1 MKRFTHALNHQ
12 LRQLGWPG
20 VAGIGMLLFSA
31 SFYLSSSLPAAEEA
45 ALMRDSIAGEI
56 KTRADASH
64 EARGNSP
71 AEQLKT
77 FYGNFPPARQLPDQ
91 LARIYGVAGKQG
103 LELRQGEYRLIQEM
117 NAKLG
122 RYQVTLPLRGSYT
135 QVRQF
140 VAEVMNEMPMASL
153 DDLKFEK
160 QQIGDPAIE
169 AQIRIT
175 LFLLADAKGKT
186 GGGALTP

>member
-1 MKRFTHALNHQ
+1 MNRFTHALNHQ

-20 VAGIGMLLFSA
+20 VAGIGILLFSA

-45 ALMRDSIAGEI
+45 ALMRDSIAGEM
-56 KTRADASH
+56 KTRADASQA
-64 EARGNSP
+64 ARGSSP

-77 FYGNFPPARQLPDQ
+77 FYGYFPPARQLPDQ
-91 LARIYGVAGKQG
+91 LARIYGFAGKQG
-103 LELRQGEYRLIQEM
+103 LQLRQGEYRLIQET
-117 NAKLG
+117 NAKLE

-140 VAEVMNEMPMASL
+140 LAEVMNEMPVASL

-160 QQIGDPAIE
+160 QQIGDPTIE

-175 LFLLADAKGKT
+175 LFMLADDKDKA
-186 GGGALTP
+186 GGNR

>member
-1 MKRFTHALNHQ
+1 LNHQ

-31 SFYLSSSLPAAEEA
+31 SFYLSSSLPTAKEA
-45 ALMRDSIAGEI
+45 ALLRDSIASEM
-56 KTRADASH
+56 KNRSAAADQ
-64 EARGNSP
+64 ARNSSP
-71 AEQLKT
+71 GAQLKS
-77 FYGNFPPARQLPDQ
+77 FYDYFPPARQRPDQ
-91 LARIYGVAGKQG
+91 LARIYGFADKQG
-103 LELRQGEYRLIQEM
+103 LQLQQGEYRLVQET
-117 NAKLG
+117 NAKLE

-140 VAEVMNEMPMASL
+140 VGEVLNEMPVVSL

-160 QQIGDPAIE
+160 QRIGDSAVD

-175 LFLLADAKGKT
+175 LFLLADEKGKAA
-186 GGGALTP
+186 GGGGGGLIP

>member
-1 MKRFTHALNHQ
+1 MKRLTHALNHQ

-20 VAGIGMLLFSA
+20 VAGIGLLLFSA

-45 ALMRDSIAGEI
+45 ALMRDNIAGEM
-56 KTRADASH
+56 KNRADASH
-64 EARGNSP
+64 EARDNSP
-71 AEQLKT
+71 GTQLKT
-77 FYGNFPPARQLPDQ
+77 FYGYFPPARQLPDQ
-91 LARIYGVAGKQG
+91 LARIYGFAGKQG
-103 LELRQGEYRLIQEM
+103 LQLLQGEYRLIQET
-117 NAKLG
+117 NAKLE

-135 QVRQF
+135 QVRRF
-140 VAEVMNEMPMASL
+140 VAVVMNEMPAASL

-175 LFLLADAKGKT
+175 LFLLADDRGKAD
-186 GGGALTP
+186 GDR

>member
-1 MKRFTHALNHQ
+1 MKKFTRALNHQ

-31 SFYLSSSLPAAEEA
+31 SFYLSSSLPAKEEA
-45 ALMRDSIAGEI
+45 ALMRDSIASEM
-56 KTRADASH
+56 KNRSAAADQ
-64 EARGNSP
+64 ARSNSP
-71 AEQLKT
+71 GAQLKS
-77 FYGNFPPARQLPDQ
+77 FYDYFPPARQLPDQ
-91 LARIYGVAGKQG
+91 LARIYGFADKQG
-103 LELRQGEYRLIQEM
+103 LQLQQGEYRLVQET
-117 NAKLG
+117 NAKLE

-140 VAEVMNEMPMASL
+140 VGEVLNEMPVVSL

-160 QQIGDPAIE
+160 QRIGDSAVD

-175 LFLLADAKGKT
+175 LFLLADEKGKAA
-186 GGGALTP
+186 GGR

>member
-1 MKRFTHALNHQ
+1 MKKLTRALNHQ

-31 SFYLSSSLPAAEEA
+31 SFCLSSSLPTAKEA
-45 ALMRDSIAGEI
+45 ALLRDSIASEM
-56 KTRADASH
+56 KNRSAAADQ
-64 EARGNSP
+64 ARSNSP
-71 AEQLKT
+71 GEQLKS
-77 FYGNFPPARQLPDQ
+77 FYDYFPPGRQLPDQ
-91 LARIYGVAGKQG
+91 LARIYGFADKQG
-103 LELRQGEYRLIQEM
+103 LQLQQGEYRLVQET
-117 NAKLG
+117 NAKLE

-140 VAEVMNEMPMASL
+140 VGEVMNEMLVVSL

-160 QQIGDPAIE
+160 QQIGDPTIE

-175 LFLLADAKGKT
+175 LFMLADDKDKA
-186 GGGALTP
+186 GGNR